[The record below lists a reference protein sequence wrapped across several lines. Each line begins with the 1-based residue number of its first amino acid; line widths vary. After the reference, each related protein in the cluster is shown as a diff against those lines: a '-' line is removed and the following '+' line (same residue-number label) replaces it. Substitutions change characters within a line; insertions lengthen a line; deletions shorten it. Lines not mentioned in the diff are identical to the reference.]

1 MYKHIVQLSCWN
13 TLCSLLYWDA
23 VGTSHYD
30 VNAVFVYFCWCERWG
45 WSQQE
50 RTMYYSHVS
59 DSVVVRRCGAT
70 LKVRGPAMLFLP
82 VLSALTSCAGR
93 LPKYPS
99 AGVGDLSPG
108 LEEGEG
114 DRSVCSSRGLV
125 SWWHSED
132 IEGFHFKIFCVVFL
146 HFLEI

>member
-1 MYKHIVQLSCWN
+1 M
-13 TLCSLLYWDA
+13 LCLCISA
-23 VGTSHYD
+23 CVSVGGGPSRRGR
-30 VNAVFVYFCWCERWG
+30 CII
-45 WSQQE
+45 
-50 RTMYYSHVS
+50 HVS

-70 LKVRGPAMLFLP
+70 LKVRGPAMLFPP

-93 LPKYPS
+93 LPKSPS

-108 LEEGEG
+108 LEEGEGG

-132 IEGFHFKIFCVVFL
+132 TEGFHFKIFCVLFL
-146 HFLEI
+146 HFLKI

>member
-1 MYKHIVQLSCWN
+1 MFIIVL
-13 TLCSLLYWDA
+13 DA

-30 VNAVFVYFCWCERWG
+30 VNAVFVYFCLCERWG

-50 RTMYYSHVS
+50 RPMYYSHVS

-70 LKVRGPAMLFLP
+70 LKVRGPAMLFPP

-93 LPKYPS
+93 LPKSPS

-108 LEEGEG
+108 LEEGEGG

-132 IEGFHFKIFCVVFL
+132 TEGFHLKYSVCYFFTFL
-146 HFLEI
+146 KFRFFLQGNE